1 MRLRET
7 IDYEA
12 PPHAVLAMLT
22 DRSFRTMVCE
32 RTHALDHAVTIDVAG
47 RVTTVSVWRSM
58 PADVPGFFRR
68 LVGDRLEIQQIE
80 RWDGPVRADLAVRI
94 VGKPASLDGYVA
106 LEQTT
111 AGTRQIVDGRVNVSV
126 PFIGGD
132 IAKEIA
138 RAIRAALAV
147 EAETGREYLRAR

>member
-7 IDYEA
+7 IDYDA
-12 PPHAVLAMLT
+12 TPGAVVAMLT
-22 DRSFRTMVCE
+22 DHEFRTRVCE
-32 RTHALDHAVTIDVAG
+32 RTHALDHAVTIDVTG

-58 PADVPGFFRR
+58 PANVPGFVRR
-68 LVGDRLEIQQIE
+68 LVGDRLEIEQIE
-80 RWDGPVRADLAVRI
+80 RWAAPTRADLAVRI
-94 VGKPASLDGYVA
+94 VGKPASLDGHVA

-111 AGTRQIVDGRVNVSV
+111 AGTRQIVDGRVNVNV